1 VTEPIR
7 IAVVDDHQ
15 LFRDGLVELLQTVTD
30 LQVTEQ
36 GATGPEAIALAERAK
51 PDVVVLDVEL
61 PGEGPAATI
70 KAIRMASPAT
80 RIVILT
86 MHDDPALILELI
98 DAGASAYLL
107 KSADRL
113 ELATAIR
120 RAARRDDTVLVAVAR
135 SSVLGLARQTRVS
148 TVSPISIRESEVI
161 TLLSQAK
168 SSRDIAKALYIS
180 EGTVK
185 RHLTNIYGKLGAK
198 SRLDAVRKAQE
209 LGLL

>member
-1 VTEPIR
+1 MTEPIR

-30 LQVTEQ
+30 LVVTAQ
-36 GATGPEAIALAERAK
+36 GASGPEAIALAAQAK

-61 PGEGPAATI
+61 PGDGPAANI
-70 KAIRMASPAT
+70 QAIRAASPRT
-80 RIVILT
+80 RVVILT
-86 MHDDPALILELI
+86 MHDDPALLLELI

-120 RAARRDDTVLVAVAR
+120 RAARRDETVLIAVAR
-135 SSVLGLARQTRVS
+135 SSVLGLARQTRVR
-148 TVSPISIRESEVI
+148 TVSAISIRESEVI
-161 TLLSQAK
+161 TLLGQAK
-168 SSRDIAKALYIS
+168 SSRDIARALFIS

-185 RHLTNIYGKLGAK
+185 RHLTNIYTKLGAR
-198 SRLDAVRKAQE
+198 SRLEAVRKAEE

>member
-1 VTEPIR
+1 VTEPIS

-15 LFRDGLVELLQTVTD
+15 LFRDGLVELLQTVTE
-30 LQVTEQ
+30 LQVTAQ

-51 PDVVVLDVEL
+51 PDVVILDVEL
-61 PGEGPAATI
+61 PGDGPGPTI
-70 KAIRMASPAT
+70 KSIRAVSPNT
-80 RIVILT
+80 RVVILT
-86 MHDDPALILELI
+86 MHDEPALLLELI

-148 TVSPISIRESEVI
+148 TTSPISLRESEVI
-161 TLLSQAK
+161 ALLGQAK
-168 SSRDIAKALYIS
+168 SSRDIAKALFIS

-185 RHLTNIYGKLGAK
+185 RHLTNIYAKLGAK
-198 SRLDAVRKAQE
+198 SRLDAVRKAEE